1 MCQHTMTET
10 RSKIASNST
19 NYAMELRKSQHE
31 DEIKRLNDKIN
42 DMKRYKEGQR
52 GVLLFIYAISLL
64 ATFAW
69 KYGNSR
75 EAKKLLAA
83 SSVDKFITPINTNFE
98 SYNLLDLSI
107 AAASYHYIVFH
118 LIRFRS
124 YVTCASLVLAIVSVP
139 LLAN

>member
-1 MCQHTMTET
+1 MCQRKMTET
-10 RSKIASNST
+10 RSKIAANST
-19 NYAMELRKSQHE
+19 NYAMELLKSQHE

-69 KYGNSR
+69 KYADSK
-75 EAKKLLAA
+75 EAKKILAA
-83 SSVDKFITPINTNFE
+83 SNVDKFIGPIHTDFK

-124 YVTCASLVLAIVSVP
+124 YVTCASLVLAIASVP
-139 LLAN
+139 LLVN